1 MFSSPRG
8 QQMYEYLAWYYG
20 NSRIMQAVL
29 DSQGVEIG
37 DARTAL
43 EESLKQFYVETAGD
57 WGISRWEKELA
68 LNPPANASLELR
80 RALVKAKLLRPQ
92 IITPKVLESIANCFV
107 PGNTAKITDRVAPY
121 TFRLTLSNLAP
132 WTNEMLDAVEEAKPA
147 HLAYGVEVLIQQPG
161 SDDPADGPADPIK
174 NQLIITVGL
183 AQTESGIVDV
193 GPEYPRSSPLSI
205 VWGAAINSGGIF
217 TQSMALITVS
227 AAAVSVGV
235 LAYECGIMTTKMKG
249 DS

>member
-20 NSRIMQAVL
+20 NSRIMQSVL

-37 DARTAL
+37 DARMAL

-57 WGISRWEKELA
+57 WGLTLWEKELA

-80 RALVKAKLLRPQ
+80 RALVKAKLLRHR

-107 PGNTAKITDRVAPY
+107 PGKTAKVVDPVAPY
-121 TFRLTLSNLAP
+121 TFRLVMKNLAP

-147 HLAYGVEVLIQQPG
+147 HLDYGVEVSIQFPG
-161 SDDPADGPADPIK
+161 NDDPNGEPADPIP
-174 NQLIITVGL
+174 NRLSITYGL
-183 AQTESGIVDV
+183 AEFSSGTEDL
-193 GPEYPRSSPLSI
+193 GPVYPTNSPMPLN
-205 VWGAAINSGGIF
+205 WGAAINAGGII
-217 TQSMALITVS
+217 SAKMACHTLS
-227 AAAVSVGV
+227 AANISVGMR
-235 LAYECGIMTTKMKG
+235 AYECGILTSKMKG
-249 DS
+249 DA